1 MIANA
6 RKLGIDALIVIGGDG
21 TQKIALDL
29 QRKGLNVVGVPK
41 TIDNDLSATEITF
54 GFDTALH
61 TATEAIDKLHTTAE
75 SHHRIMVVEV
85 MGRDTGWIALE
96 AGIAGGAHVI
106 LIPEMPFTVANIR
119 RYIEKRLSIG
129 KRFTIIVI
137 AEGCPLPVD
146 MQKNYGEER
155 RKLPRF
161 GAIGNLVGQ
170 ELGRELKREVRVA
183 VLGHIQRGGSPSP
196 GLLSLSSGGTLR
208 RPVGNPPL
216 PANRKKNTQSQSQH
230 RNPRWRHFNTRA
242 WPPTSGRCSM
252 LKS

>member
-1 MIANA
+1 
-6 RKLGIDALIVIGGDG
+6 
-21 TQKIALDL
+21 
-29 QRKGLNVVGVPK
+29 
-41 TIDNDLSATEITF
+41 
-54 GFDTALH
+54 
-61 TATEAIDKLHTTAE
+61 
-75 SHHRIMVVEV
+75 MVVEV

-106 LIPEMPFTVANIR
+106 LIPEIPFTIANIR

-137 AEGCPLPVD
+137 AEGCPLPAD
-146 MQKNYGEER
+146 MRAHYGEER

-196 GLLSLSSGGTLR
+196 FDRILSTRFGVAAVDLAARGGFGQMVCLRGDAIEAVSIEEACGKQKLGDPHGQLVYTAKSGGIYL
-208 RPVGNPPL
+208 G
-216 PANRKKNTQSQSQH
+216 
-230 RNPRWRHFNTRA
+230 
-242 WPPTSGRCSM
+242 
-252 LKS
+252 